1 MKKNQL
7 QTTKMPQEKT
17 IDLQAIRKDFPI
29 LSEKVNGK
37 PLVYFDNAATG
48 QKPLEVIQ
56 AIDTYYRTY
65 NANVHRGVHHLSQV
79 ATTAMEE
86 VREKVKK
93 HLNAEDIAEII
104 FTQGT
109 TDSINLV
116 AQTWGRQNIQQ
127 GDEIIISYLEHHSN
141 IVPWQMLV
149 EEKGATLQV
158 IPINKAG
165 EWEMDKFYQLLSPK
179 TKLVAVSH
187 VSNTLGTINPIE
199 KIIDAAHQKGAKV
212 LIDGAQAVPH
222 MKVDIQALDCDF
234 YAFSGHKIYGPTG
247 IGILYGKKE
256 LLDKMPPWRGG
267 GEMIKRVTFEKTE
280 YNVSP
285 HKFEAGTP
293 HIAGII
299 GLGAALDYLNK
310 IGLENIAQSEN
321 DLLEYAKEKMAKLQ
335 GIKFY
340 GTAKNKAAVISFLIE
355 GTHPLDIGT
364 IIDKLGVAVRT
375 GHHCTEPLMD
385 FYEIPG
391 TIRASFSFYNTKEE
405 IDVMVAAIERATN
418 MLL

>member
-1 MKKNQL
+1 MNFDIKK
-7 QTTKMPQEKT
+7 
-17 IDLQAIRKDFPI
+17 IRQDFPI
-29 LSEKVNGK
+29 LNEKVNGK

-48 QKPLEVIQ
+48 QKPIQVIN
-56 AIDTYYRTY
+56 AIDNYYKSY

-79 ATTAMEE
+79 ATIAMEDARMKVRKHMNAQDISE
-86 VREKVKK
+86 V
-93 HLNAEDIAEII
+93 I
-104 FTQGT
+104 FTGGT

-116 AQTWGRQNIQQ
+116 AQTLGRQIIQE

-149 EEKGATLQV
+149 EEKGAILKV
-158 IPINKAG
+158 IPINQAG
-165 EWEMDKFYQLLSPK
+165 EWNITEFKELLSTK
-179 TKLVAVSH
+179 TKIVSISH

-199 KIIDAAHQKGAKV
+199 EAIFEAHKVGAIV
-212 LIDGAQAVPH
+212 MIDGAQATPH
-222 MKVDIQALDCDF
+222 MNVDMQSLDCDF
-234 YAFSGHKIYGPTG
+234 YAFSGHKVYGPTG

-267 GEMIKRVTFEKTE
+267 GEMIKRVTFDKTE

-293 HIAGII
+293 NIAGII
-299 GLGAALDYLNK
+299 GLGFALDYLNK
-310 IGLENIAQSEN
+310 IGLNNIARYEN
-321 DLLEYAKEKMAKLQ
+321 ELLEYAKDKMASLR

-340 GTAKNKAAVISFLIE
+340 GTAKHKAAVISFLIE

-364 IIDKLGVAVRT
+364 IIDKLGIAVRT
-375 GHHCTEPLMD
+375 GHHCTEPLMN

-405 IDVMVAAIERATN
+405 IDLMIAAIERATN
-418 MLL
+418 MLI